1 MATTRE
7 KNRRYWNRLSNESI
21 MTSKTL
27 TRTINFVL
35 LALAQVIIFS
45 QIHMFGY
52 ATACIFTIFL
62 LKLPRHTTQNE
73 MIIWGFL
80 FGITT
85 DIFCN
90 TPGIHS
96 AAATAMAF
104 SRKYILAA
112 FTHKG
117 LPDDFIPGVKS
128 IKWGGYIVYAII
140 CIAIFYAV
148 LFAFELFAI
157 RHFTTLLIST
167 TASIA
172 FTMLFVIVA
181 EFFSP
186 NK

>member
-1 MATTRE
+1 
-7 KNRRYWNRLSNESI
+7 
-21 MTSKTL
+21 MTGKTIA
-27 TRTINFVL
+27 RIRNFVL

-45 QIHMFGY
+45 QIHLFGY
-52 ATACIFTIFL
+52 ATACIFLIFL

-73 MIIWGFL
+73 TMIWGFL
-80 FGITT
+80 FGIVT
-85 DIFCN
+85 DIACN

-104 SRKYILAA
+104 TRKYILAA

-128 IKWGGYIVYAII
+128 LKWGGYIVYAVL
-140 CIAIFYAV
+140 CISIFYAT
-148 LFAFELFAI
+148 LFPLELFAI
-157 RHFTTLLIST
+157 RHFATLLIST
-167 TASIA
+167 ISSIA
-172 FTMLFVIVA
+172 LTMLFVVVT

>member
-1 MATTRE
+1 
-7 KNRRYWNRLSNESI
+7 

-27 TRTINFVL
+27 IRTRDFVL

-45 QIHMFGY
+45 QIHLFGY

-73 MIIWGFL
+73 AMIWAFL
-80 FGITT
+80 FGLVT
-85 DIFCN
+85 DFFSN

-117 LPDDFIPGVKS
+117 LPDDFVPGVKS
-128 IKWGGYIVYAII
+128 LKWGGYIVYAII
-140 CIAIFYAV
+140 CIALFYAV
-148 LFAFELFAI
+148 LFPLELFAI
-157 RHFTTLLIST
+157 KHFTTLLIGTIS
-167 TASIA
+167 SITL
-172 FTMLFVIVA
+172 TMLFVVVA

>member
-1 MATTRE
+1 
-7 KNRRYWNRLSNESI
+7 
-21 MTSKTL
+21 MTSKTI
-27 TRTINFVL
+27 TRTRNFVL

-45 QIHMFGY
+45 QIHLFGY

-73 MIIWGFL
+73 TIIWGFL
-80 FGITT
+80 FGIVT

-104 SRKYILAA
+104 ARKYILAA

-117 LPDDFIPGVKS
+117 LPDDFTPGVKS
-128 IKWGGYIVYAII
+128 LKWGGYIVYAII
-140 CIAIFYAV
+140 CIAIFYTV
-148 LFAFELFAI
+148 LFPLELFAI
-157 RHFTTLLIST
+157 RHFSTLLIST
-167 TASIA
+167 ISSTAL
-172 FTMLFVIVA
+172 TMLFAIVV

>member
-1 MATTRE
+1 
-7 KNRRYWNRLSNESI
+7 
-21 MTSKTL
+21 MTS
-27 TRTINFVL
+27 RTIIRARNFVL

-45 QIHMFGY
+45 QIHLFGY

-73 MIIWGFL
+73 AIIWGFL
-80 FGITT
+80 FGIIT

-117 LPDDFIPGVKS
+117 LPDDFIPGAKS
-128 IKWGGYIVYAII
+128 LKWGGYIVYAAI
-140 CIAIFYAV
+140 CITIFYAV
-148 LFAFELFAI
+148 LFPLELFTV
-157 RHFTTLLIST
+157 RHFTTLLIGTTSST
-167 TASIA
+167 AL
-172 FTMLFVIVA
+172 TMLFAVVV
-181 EFFSP
+181 EFFAP

>member
-1 MATTRE
+1 
-7 KNRRYWNRLSNESI
+7 
-21 MTSKTL
+21 MTGKTIAHI
-27 TRTINFVL
+27 RNFVL

-45 QIHMFGY
+45 QIHLFGY
-52 ATACIFTIFL
+52 ATACIFLIFL

-73 MIIWGFL
+73 TMIWGFL
-80 FGITT
+80 FGIVT
-85 DIFCN
+85 DIACN

-104 SRKYILAA
+104 IRKYILAA

-128 IKWGGYIVYAII
+128 LKWGGYIVYAVL
-140 CIAIFYAV
+140 CIAIFYAT
-148 LFAFELFAI
+148 LFPLELFAI
-157 RHFTTLLIST
+157 RHFATLLIST
-167 TASIA
+167 ISSIA
-172 FTMLFVIVA
+172 LTMLFVVVT